1 MSSLQ
6 RPNAPFIDK
15 RLASITRTA
24 ADLKA
29 QLYELNKLRDQVRKV
44 RQSARSYWPVRANVK

>member
-6 RPNAPFIDK
+6 RPNAPFTDK
-15 RLASITRTA
+15 RLATMTRTA

-29 QLYELNKLRDQVRKV
+29 QLYELIKLRDQVRKA
-44 RQSARSYWPVRANVK
+44 RQSARSCWHV